1 LILILLLI
9 LLLILIAPTLD
20 QDQDQDQ
27 DQEQEYLRFAS
38 PFPDEC
44 RGALDL
50 GWEAFVHRT
59 IERGIL

>member
-1 LILILLLI
+1 LILILI
-9 LLLILIAPTLD
+9 LLLILIAPTFD
-20 QDQDQDQ
+20 QEQDQ